1 MSDDDRGR
9 ERSLTD
15 MVMRAKKKYIY
26 RKSQALTVPYGSLQ
40 RHRKEKS
47 GENLIALNL
56 DMEVGFIAVIRI
68 YRNRLSKKVV
78 ESLSLE
84 VFKKRVDM
92 ALSNVVQWA
101 WWRQFDGWA
110 RCS

>member
-1 MSDDDRGR
+1 
-9 ERSLTD
+9 
-15 MVMRAKKKYIY
+15 
-26 RKSQALTVPYGSLQ
+26 
-40 RHRKEKS
+40 
-47 GENLIALNL
+47 
-56 DMEVGFIAVIRI
+56 MEVGCIAVIRI